1 MAGYGYSNVTDKGFT
16 SFLSELS
23 DGEWK
28 GISIK
33 KYDAPDQVPS
43 SPLLDA
49 PRTVVWKLRATWAI
63 GGVMEAI
70 GSASP
75 GLLARLDA
83 EWDSGQRALN
93 LRLASALEHKDE
105 KHRAAAERLRK
116 ALLSGSGAEQTTLRL
131 DQEVDFG
138 GHQVTIASEEPL
150 AADVKTVG
158 IQEHIERIR
167 EATAALGAGLGRVPG
182 QNRAPSRSRQLR
194 DALSVCSTAF
204 NAIHDEMEWLL
215 EHTAEGAGRDH
226 LKALQAPFLMLLD
239 RYPAKS
245 GSPVNATAPGDPP
258 DAAAPKEP

>member
-16 SFLSELS
+16 SFLKELS

-33 KYDAPDQVPS
+33 KYDAADQVPS

-63 GGVMEAI
+63 GGVTGAI

-75 GLLARLDA
+75 GALARLDG
-83 EWDSGQRALN
+83 EWDSAQRALN

-105 KHRAAAERLRK
+105 KHRAAAERLRA
-116 ALLSGSGAEQTTLRL
+116 ALLSGSGAEQTTLRY

-138 GHQVTIASEEPL
+138 DHQVKVASEEPL

-167 EATAALGAGLGRVPG
+167 EATAALGAGLGRIPG

-194 DALSVCSTAF
+194 DALTVCSTAF
-204 NAIHDEMEWLL
+204 NAIHEEMDWLL
-215 EHTAEGAGRDH
+215 EHTAEGASRD
-226 LKALQAPFLMLLD
+226 LVKALQAPFLALLE
-239 RYPAKS
+239 RYSVKS
-245 GSPVNATAPGDPP
+245 GSAASASTPGDTP
-258 DAAAPKEP
+258 DAAAPKGP